1 MISVIIPVY
10 NGEKY
15 LRETI
20 QSVLNQTYQDFE
32 IVAVNDGSTDHSLEI
47 LESISDPR
55 LKIINKKNTGV
66 SDTRN
71 VALHASMGE
80 YICFLDA
87 DDYLSRNYLQH
98 MYRIVENKNADMVVC
113 NYVPFRGTPIFPENK
128 VVPQLVQ
135 SSKFLAQAGV
145 LTSVWTK
152 LIKKSTLSNNHILF
166 ENTMTFGEDLF
177 FCWKTFLA
185 SKNVWML
192 DENLYGY
199 RMTPSGA
206 TSKYHANLYEKYKSA
221 FGDLKQFSDDE
232 HYEMDIFF
240 TTRIPSFIRM
250 TIREKSSVLQKKNR
264 LKYILRDPII
274 KKTLQNWDEF
284 VKEIKPA
291 EVPLYKKCRD
301 GKIYSLLIYGY
312 KGQFRNNLSFLE
324 SKIKG

>member
-10 NGEKY
+10 NAEKY

-32 IVAVNDGSTDHSLEI
+32 IVAVNDGSTDHSLKI

-55 LKIINKKNTGV
+55 LKIINKENTGV

-71 VALHASMGE
+71 VALHAAMGE

-113 NYVPFRGTPIFPENK
+113 NYVPFRGTPVFIENK
-128 VVPQLVQ
+128 VVPQFVQ
-135 SSKFLAQAGV
+135 STKILAKADV
-145 LTSVWTK
+145 LILVGTK
-152 LIKKSTLSNNHILF
+152 LIKKSTLFNNHILF
-166 ENTMTFGEDLF
+166 ENKMTYGEDLF
-177 FCWKTFLA
+177 FCWKTFLV
-185 SKNVWML
+185 SKNVWMI
-192 DENLYGY
+192 DETLYGY

-221 FGDLKQFSDDE
+221 FEDLKHFSDDE
-232 HYEMDIFF
+232 HYEMDVFF

-250 TIREKSSVLQKKNR
+250 TIREKSGILQKRNR
-264 LKYILRDPII
+264 LKYILGDPII

-291 EVPLYKKCRD
+291 EVSLYKKCRD

-312 KGQFRNNLSFLE
+312 KGQLRNNLSFFK
-324 SKIKG
+324 SRIKG